1 MAETMNNDIINAIVG
16 KADAEAAA
24 IIEKAEEY
32 AREKR
37 AAAKENAAKE
47 AELIARTAHDKAED
61 VKVKR
66 ATAARMERNKM
77 TLAAKRKAIDVVYER
92 LLDAIR
98 SLDGNDFLA
107 VVDAAVK
114 KYGTVG
120 QKVILSASAPVT
132 EKEVAALPA
141 VKEKKLTAEK
151 SGTVRD
157 GFVLSGETFDLD
169 FTCAAIVNGMRERTE
184 KEVVDEM
191 FGEKR

>member
-1 MAETMNNDIINAIVG
+1 MSETMNNDLINAIVG

-37 AAAKENAAKE
+37 AAARENAAKE

-77 TLAAKRKAIDVVYER
+77 ILAAKRRAIDGVYER
-92 LLDAIR
+92 LLDAVR
-98 SLDGNDFLA
+98 SLDGKAFLA

-114 KYGTVG
+114 KYGATG

-151 SGTVRD
+151 SEDVRD
-157 GFVLSGETFDLD
+157 GFVLAGDTFDLD